1 MDEFV
6 KEKLAEWNLSSL
18 NDIFEENM
26 IDEEAFL
33 LLNQAASTE
42 MVKAVGP

>member
-18 NDIFEENM
+18 NDIFEGKVCFDYCDAERF
-26 IDEEAFL
+26 DLFSL
-33 LLNQAASTE
+33 KYVRLS
-42 MVKAVGP
+42 